1 MTWTCRHGQKG
12 GTAARSGG
20 RCTPCCSQSPWRPRR
35 AAEVESLSEVQ
46 ALAEGVPDAA
56 ELVASLVLAALTSD
70 VVRRAARSPH
80 WRETYVGTEVLDA
93 ASEPVVVEGYI
104 DLLYRDD
111 SGLVVVDYKTDAAVS
126 GESLAAYETQLSVY
140 AKAVE
145 DAVGEPVARCVLLF
159 LRPEGAIQHSLRPG
173 TPTPP

>member
-1 MTWTCRHGQKG
+1 M
-12 GTAARSGG
+12 
-20 RCTPCCSQSPWRPRR
+20 
-35 AAEVESLSEVQ
+35 Q

-56 ELVASLVLAALTSD
+56 ELVASLALAALTSD

-80 WRETYVGTEVLDA
+80 WRETYVGTEVLDE
-93 ASEPVVVEGYI
+93 ASKPIVVEGYI

-111 SGLVVVDYKTDAAVS
+111 SGLVIVDYKTDAAVS

-159 LRPEGAIQHSLRPG
+159 LRPERAIQHSLRPG